1 MIECTM
7 RGGKRNG
14 AGAPRGNLNALTS
27 GARSKTVQSAIERAL
42 QDPKGRVK
50 VLELVRK
57 YSPSDEVNPVT

>member
-1 MIECTM
+1 MIDCSM

-27 GARSKTVQSAIERAL
+27 GARSKAIQSAIERAL

-57 YSPSDEVNPVT
+57 YSPQEANRP